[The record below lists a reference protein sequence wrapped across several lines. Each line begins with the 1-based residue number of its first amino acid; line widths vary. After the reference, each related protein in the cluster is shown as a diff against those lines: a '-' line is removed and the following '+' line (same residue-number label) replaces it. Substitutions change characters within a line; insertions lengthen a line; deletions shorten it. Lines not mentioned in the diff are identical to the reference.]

1 MRIALRRCVWL
12 GFVITIFVLPPASLP
27 ASSLPPPV
35 LARSIYVVRPDPRLC
50 PSPLCGGYWVSR
62 ANHSRTRCHD
72 GLFRPRCYVA
82 TALSEL
88 TRKPLTTDLPTDCL
102 VRAAL
107 GSSTYPGL
115 GELGAIT
122 VTELWTPL
130 GHTQLTGHFFRIRDI
145 GVRCVR
151 APCFSMRAWRLNRPF
166 RISVSS
172 LDLNPAKLTSEEL
185 AQAEAALTTLDGLVA
200 TGRIVPTADGGR
212 VLRASR
218 VYFRVA
224 RPRA

>member
-1 MRIALRRCVWL
+1 VLWSCVLL
-12 GFVITIFVLPPASLP
+12 GSVAVTLVLPS
-27 ASSLPPPV
+27 ASSSAPAPPPPV

-62 ANHSRTRCHD
+62 ANHSRARCHD

-88 TRKPLTTDLPTDCL
+88 TRQPLTTDLPADSL
-102 VRAAL
+102 VRAVL
-107 GSSTYPGL
+107 GSSTFPGF

-122 VTELWTPL
+122 VTEIWKPL
-130 GHTQLTGHFFRIRDI
+130 GHTQLTGDFFRIRDI
-145 GVRCVR
+145 GVRCIR
-151 APCFSMRAWRLNRPF
+151 APCFSLRAWRLNRPF
-166 RISVSS
+166 RITVSG
-172 LDLNPAKLTSEEL
+172 LDLSPAKLASEEL
-185 AQAEAALTTLDGLVA
+185 AQAEAALATLDGLVA
-200 TGRIVPTADGGR
+200 AGRIVPTADGGR
-212 VLRASR
+212 VFRASR